1 MAILLYALAGR
12 LGPQTLRLTKKALQ
26 ALIEMCAGNYLNQE
40 AAFKGQAVV
49 SIMKIIS
56 HSNKSLVDKSITQ
69 VRQNGVVLPYFCY
82 VMKYVFPQKHCMDIM
97 RLKASAVELF
107 EVLLEETSE
116 HSQELAKGM
125 FEDVDVSCMV
135 SFMDE
140 QWKLQQQIDE
150 HQAKMEAYNALYRA
164 FHVLC
169 KMADYLGLTW
179 MELIG

>member
-1 MAILLYALAGR
+1 MLPCLY
-12 LGPQTLRLTKKALQ
+12 
-26 ALIEMCAGNYLNQE
+26 
-40 AAFKGQAVV
+40 
-49 SIMKIIS
+49 
-56 HSNKSLVDKSITQ
+56 
-69 VRQNGVVLPYFCY
+69 Y
-82 VMKYVFPQKHCMDIM
+82 VMKYVSPQQHCMDIM

-125 FEDVDVSCMV
+125 FEDLDVSCMV

-140 QWKLQQQIDE
+140 QWKLQQRIDE
-150 HQAKMEAYNALYRA
+150 YQKKMEAYNALYRA